1 MIEAMGLK
9 IIASRSPH
17 ETYQVSI
24 EKLLVEVRHRQIG
37 DLITLVIYAFD
48 LITLHGIKV

>member
-17 ETYQVSI
+17 EIYQVSI
-24 EKLLVEVRHRQIG
+24 EKLLVEDRHRQIG
-37 DLITLVIYAFD
+37 DLITLLSFFESR
-48 LITLHGIKV
+48 LKSGCFC